1 MVAIG
6 NWLFENCSTVGQG
19 DLVLIGPLES
29 FAEFKTQIP
38 AGEVYY
44 SVQEAGNRELG
55 IGTFDGDKTI
65 QRTQVIATLFNGVY
79 LDNNPNPILLTG
91 QSLVAC
97 TIDANAFQPIFDHLI
112 DFNNPHLTTADQI
125 PYDPTDDPITVAT
138 DLQAALEDHADR
150 IEKDVTTATGVH
162 QGGIISAL
170 VGTDTFDVASGDGLI
185 VDSQTDTLASSI
197 TEVVWTAKTGVT
209 LLTPTS
215 TIGVMHIFIN
225 SLGDVIQYEG
235 QPPNSY
241 YRDYIK
247 LGLIYFLNDVIAE
260 VRNSPQMV
268 RQSAFDVYDSIRH
281 QEMIQGL
288 DINPVDASLTVW
300 IAAGTIFNPGIN
312 WYVDKKDPN
321 VLALAQIGDNV
332 TPAGLFTM
340 YMDGNY
346 SGPSVA
352 NIPKAYN
359 STGVSTVTLTGNKAT
374 IHRLYTFGTQ
384 ASSRTFVLLMG
395 QNEYNDIDRA
405 IGSINYDEAHTS
417 FPDETN
423 GMVFLGY
430 IGVSAAATEFGDL
443 AFIINVVGSKG
454 GGNTNT
460 ITQDHNTLFNRDLPN
475 QHPISA
481 IGTSSGDQLTD
492 IIAALEAADTTLD
505 DGKVDKINPS
515 VDNAIVTSDG
525 TTGDQQNSSA
535 TISDA
540 GLLTTLAILVT
551 TLTVSGSVSGN
562 LDVAGTIDADYNLN
576 VVAPTNIGAVAAV
589 YDTTVGG
596 MSITVGSSGV
606 TQLVQLAPTGAA
618 EKVWIQ
624 FNRDAGVD
632 LYYNNSRKFQTILN
646 GILVTGKA
654 LSSQNSAASFTDN
667 EEYVTVRYVT
677 SALSNYV
684 PLTGS
689 STDNAIA
696 RFNGIDGAIQDS
708 DVIIDDSNNI
718 TCPGEIF
725 ADVPVTGLARIGVAN
740 NNHGIGLRVT
750 ESVVSIACISA
761 SNTFNHYM
769 LYSDDGGLSSK
780 LMYSN
785 SARLTTTAAGVS
797 ITGTTY
803 SSGAITTAGS
813 FSCITGCTVSATSGD
828 SFVKAYSGNGGIAI
842 YALNNGNGA
851 IYQLNSGGGAEEP
864 WIYLYRN
871 AGVELRYNNVPKVG
885 TTSGGMNVVGG
896 ITFSGSTGT
905 LDYADDGTLS
915 PAPYIAGDTVAGSL
929 TYTVQQGTWVRVGD
943 IVNVNLVIITSAAAT
958 VPTGLLRIYNALPF
972 LPSGDYAPG
981 HVTSN
986 GFSNG
991 CDVAL
996 VTGSTQLHLYT
1007 RDASGNSIIAATSTG
1022 IITIRVAATYRTA

>member
-1 MVAIG
+1 MTQIG
-6 NWLFENCSTVGQG
+6 NWLFENCSTAGQG
-19 DLVLIGPLES
+19 DLKLIGPIDS
-29 FAEFKTQIP
+29 FVKFSTQIS
-38 AGEVYY
+38 AGDVYY
-44 SVQEAGNRELG
+44 SIVDGENRELG
-55 IGTFDGDKTI
+55 IGTFDGTDTI
-65 QRTQVIATLFNGVY
+65 QRTTIISTLFNGVY
-79 LDNNPNPILLTG
+79 VDNNPNPIVLTG
-91 QSLVAC
+91 QSVVAC
-97 TIDANAFQPIFDHLI
+97 TIDANAFQALFDHI
-112 DFNNPHLTTADQI
+112 VDFNNPHLTTADQI

-170 VGTDTFDVASGDGLI
+170 AGTDTFDVASGDGLI

-197 TEVVWTAKTGVT
+197 TEVIWTAKTGVT

-215 TIGVMHIFIN
+215 TIGVMHIFIDVN
-225 SLGDVIQYEG
+225 GDVIQYEG

-481 IGTSSGDQLTD
+481 IGTSGGEQLTD
-492 IIAALEAADTTLD
+492 VIAALEAADIALD
-505 DGKVDKINPS
+505 NAKPDKINPS

-525 TTGDQQNSSA
+525 ITGDQQNSSA
-535 TISDA
+535 TIDDA
-540 GLLTTLAILVT
+540 GLLTTQSLSILGAAAIAGL
-551 TLTVSGSVSGN
+551 LTVGSIAGYSTTAEANALYAPIVHTHVASDITDFSSAVNSVVSAGYLPLSGGTITGDLTVNGDTFISFIDPGGSGI
-562 LDVAGTIDADYNLN
+562 LDVAGSLAIEGGLSTAGNIVVDVDTTARAAVSVRNNTQGFMMRSDGTTLYLTGTDASGNSLYNLLQS
-576 VVAPTNIGAVAAV
+576 TDIGQSV
-589 YDTTVGG
+589 
-596 MSITVGSSGV
+596 S
-606 TQLVQLAPTGAA
+606 L
-618 EKVWIQ
+618 
-624 FNRDAGVD
+624 N
-632 LYYNNSRKFQTILN
+632 YNNST
-646 GILVTGKA
+646 
-654 LSSQNSAASFTDN
+654 
-667 EEYVTVRYVT
+667 
-677 SALSNYV
+677 
-684 PLTGS
+684 
-689 STDNAIA
+689 
-696 RFNGIDGAIQDS
+696 
-708 DVIIDDSNNI
+708 
-718 TCPGEIF
+718 
-725 ADVPVTGLARIGVAN
+725 
-740 NNHGIGLRVT
+740 
-750 ESVVSIACISA
+750 
-761 SNTFNHYM
+761 
-769 LYSDDGGLSSK
+769 
-780 LMYSN
+780 
-785 SARLTTTAAGVS
+785 RLTTTSAGIS

-813 FSCITGCTVSATSGD
+813 ISCVTGCNVSATSGD
-828 SFVKAYSGNGGIAI
+828 SFVKAYSVNGGSAL
-842 YALNNGNGA
+842 YALSSGAGA
-851 IYQLNSGGGAEEP
+851 IYQLNSGGGAEKP
-864 WIYLYRN
+864 WIWMFRD
-871 AGVELRYNNVPKVG
+871 AGVELRYNNVAKVG
-885 TTSGGMNVVGG
+885 TTSGGINVVGG
-896 ITFSGSTGT
+896 ITFSGSSGV
-905 LDYADDGTLS
+905 LDYSGSGVLS
-915 PAPYIAGDTVAGSL
+915 PVPYIAGDTVAGSM
-929 TYTVQQGTWVRVGD
+929 TYTVQQGTWIRVGD

-958 VPTGLLRIYNALPF
+958 APTGLLRIYNALPF
-972 LPSGDYAPG
+972 LPSGDYAAG
-981 HVTSN
+981 HVSSN

-1007 RDASGNSIIAATSTG
+1007 RDASGNSVIAATAG
-1022 IITIRVAATYRTA
+1022 VFTIRASATYRTA